1 MVHVYLDLYFDFT
14 CTYFDFNLCKS
25 FYFVLKEKIRALQ
38 KHLAVNTTSLS
49 SYIRA
54 KTSAQDNRP
63 SAVSIGALGAG
74 LLIAVFGLVLI
85 IDSTILFKDLRM
97 LTRNIRGFFTD

>member
-1 MVHVYLDLYFDFT
+1 MIL
-14 CTYFDFNLCKS
+14 S
-25 FYFVLKEKIRALQ
+25 FYFKEKIRAIQ
-38 KHLAVNTTSLS
+38 QHLAVNTTTLS

-74 LLIAVFGLVLI
+74 LLIAVFGLVLL

-97 LTRNIRGFFTD
+97 LTRNIIGLFSE